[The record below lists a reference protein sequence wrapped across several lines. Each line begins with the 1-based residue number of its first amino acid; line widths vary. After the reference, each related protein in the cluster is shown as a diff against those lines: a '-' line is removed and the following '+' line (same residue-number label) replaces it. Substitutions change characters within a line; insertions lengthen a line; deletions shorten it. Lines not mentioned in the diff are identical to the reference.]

1 MGVLSDQ
8 DIERELEIGRLKIS
22 PYPKRINPASVEL
35 TLGHDILYLKRTMT
49 NEIDLRKPF
58 PEDMVDRFEMDRK
71 RGFSIKP
78 GEHYLATT
86 DERVELPD
94 DITLYVVGKSSIG
107 RIGLVPVTAGYV
119 DPGFGGQ
126 ITLEIYNVGHTPVI
140 IYPGMFF
147 AQGVFYYL
155 NSPAKNPY
163 NKRKTSLYHG
173 QKGTTLPKT
182 SNLFPDGWEK
192 SSKD

>member
-1 MGVLSDQ
+1 MSVLSDQ
-8 DIERELEIGRLKIS
+8 DIENELKSGRLSIT
-22 PYPKRINPASVEL
+22 PAPKRINPASVEL
-35 TLGHDILYLKRTMT
+35 TLGDEIVYLKRTMT

-58 PEDMVDRFEMDRK
+58 PDDMVERFVMDRK
-71 RGFSIKP
+71 KGFSIKP

-86 DERVELPD
+86 AERIELPD
-94 DITLYVVGKSSIG
+94 NITLYVVGKSSIG

-140 IYPGMFF
+140 VYPGMFF

-155 NSPAKNPY
+155 NSPAKHPY

-173 QKGTTLPKT
+173 QRGTTLPKT
-182 SNLFPDGWEK
+182 SNLFPDSWED
-192 SSKD
+192 S